1 MLDAAGVGDLTSN
14 LEHMG
19 LNNHDQRQPT
29 QEEVDA
35 CLDALENEVPQNR
48 APTQPRQAQRLREES
63 CADPG
68 GLLWFILLV
77 GIGFFA
83 WLVSTMGF

>member
-1 MLDAAGVGDLTSN
+1 MAKGTFGERLKREREMREVSLEEITAAT
-14 LEHMG
+14 
-19 LNNHDQRQPT
+19 RI
-29 QEEVDA
+29 A
-35 CLDALENEVPQNR
+35 ARYLDALENEVPQNR

-63 CADPG
+63 RADPG

-83 WLVSTMGF
+83 WLVSTMVF